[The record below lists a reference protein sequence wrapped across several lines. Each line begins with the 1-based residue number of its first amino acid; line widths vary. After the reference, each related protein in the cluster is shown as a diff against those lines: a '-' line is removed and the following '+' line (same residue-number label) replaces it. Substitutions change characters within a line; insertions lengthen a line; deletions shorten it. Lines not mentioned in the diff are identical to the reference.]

1 MSRPAR
7 SVDARAAALLA
18 LVLGAGAP
26 LPPPPPTPAP
36 VEEPTATAPKAEAP
50 TPPAPAPP
58 APAPPAPA
66 PAPAVD
72 ADESRQVAE
81 LLGYYQRVAGLGL
94 EDQKRELATATQAFN
109 RERSSAN
116 RVRLALLYSIPGTAM
131 QDDARAA
138 QLLEPIVAGSGAVRQ
153 FAGLVHAQVTDRHK
167 TQKRADQLKDQ
178 VEQLRAIEKQLI
190 ERGSQ
195 TPPPRKP

>member
-1 MSRPAR
+1 
-7 SVDARAAALLA
+7 
-18 LVLGAGAP
+18 
-26 LPPPPPTPAP
+26 
-36 VEEPTATAPKAEAP
+36 
-50 TPPAPAPP
+50 
-58 APAPPAPA
+58 
-66 PAPAVD
+66 
-72 ADESRQVAE
+72 
-81 LLGYYQRVAGLGL
+81 
-94 EDQKRELATATQAFN
+94 
-109 RERSSAN
+109 
-116 RVRLALLYSIPGTAM
+116 M

-153 FAGLVHAQVTDRHK
+153 FAGLVHAQVTDRYK

>member
-1 MSRPAR
+1 VSRPAR

-18 LVLGAGAP
+18 LVLGACA
-26 LPPPPPTPAP
+26 LLEPPPTTPAP
-36 VEEPTATAPKAEAP
+36 VEEPTATAPEAEAP

-58 APAPPAPA
+58 APVPPA

-72 ADESRQVAE
+72 ADESRQVVE

-109 RERSSAN
+109 RERSNAN
-116 RVRLALLYSIPGTAM
+116 RVRLALLYSIPGSAM
-131 QDDARAA
+131 QDDARAT
-138 QLLEPIVAGSGAVRQ
+138 QLLEPIAAGSGPVRQ
-153 FAGLVHAQVTDRHK
+153 FAGLVHAQVIDRHK

>member
-1 MSRPAR
+1 VRH
-7 SVDARAAALLA
+7 AAALVALA
-18 LVLGAGAP
+18 LASCALVE
-26 LPPPPPTPAP
+26 PPSTTPAP
-36 VEEPTATAPKAEAP
+36 VEEPAAPAPVEEPVTPAPVVEPPAPAP
-50 TPPAPAPP
+50 TPPAPAL
-58 APAPPAPA
+58 
-66 PAPAVD
+66 AVE
-72 ADESRQVAE
+72 AEEARQVAE
-81 LLGYYQRVAGLGL
+81 LLGYTQRVAGLGL

-109 RERSSAN
+109 RERSNAN
-116 RVRLALLYSIPGTAM
+116 RVRLALLYSTPGAAI

-138 QLLEPIVAGSGAVRQ
+138 QLLEPIASGGGALRQ
-153 FAGLVHAQVTDRHK
+153 FAGLVHAKVTDRHK

>member
-7 SVDARAAALLA
+7 SFDARAAALLA
-18 LVLGAGAP
+18 LVLGACA
-26 LPPPPPTPAP
+26 LEPPPTTPAP
-36 VEEPTATAPKAEAP
+36 VEEPTATAPEAEAP
-50 TPPAPAPP
+50 ILPAPVPPAPAPP
-58 APAPPAPA
+58 APV

-94 EDQKRELATATQAFN
+94 EDQKRELATATQAFT
-109 RERSSAN
+109 RERSNAN

-131 QDDARAA
+131 QDDVRAA

-153 FAGLVHAQVTDRHK
+153 FAGLVHAQVIDRQK